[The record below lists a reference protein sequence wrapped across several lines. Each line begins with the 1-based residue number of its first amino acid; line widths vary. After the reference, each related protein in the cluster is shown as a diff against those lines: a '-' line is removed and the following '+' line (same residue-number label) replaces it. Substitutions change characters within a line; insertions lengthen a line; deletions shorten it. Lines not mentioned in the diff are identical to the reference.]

1 MNVKLCQRK
10 GLVLSMVTCSMMT
23 LTVLGQMKLLLWI
36 NQHRAGAHCPEENVL
51 PCVCAV
57 IEDKRQFPAAER
69 GHWLPRNVE
78 SALAGKLH
86 SSSALWL
93 SCEFD
98 INTTCNL
105 KSGKYGKSLCKAKNV
120 ACESRPP
127 FSGGSWRLKRR
138 TFFKCCKRFLFK
150 LYECHQL
157 KNCSAWWKKFTFAVN
172 YGRQM
177 LVTHGFSGKRSQSRK
192 NLHHLSFC
200 VFKLW
205 VDGI

>member
-1 MNVKLCQRK
+1 MMNAKLCSHK
-10 GLVLSMVTCSMMT
+10 GLVLSWWTAQWC
-23 LTVLGQMKLLLWI
+23 TVLGQMKLLLWI
-36 NQHRAGAHCPEENVL
+36 NQHWAGAHCPEENVL

-69 GHWLPRNVE
+69 GRWLPRNVE

-138 TFFKCCKRFLFK
+138 TFL
-150 LYECHQL
+150 
-157 KNCSAWWKKFTFAVN
+157 SAVKGFFSSYTN
-172 YGRQM
+172 
-177 LVTHGFSGKRSQSRK
+177 VTS
-192 NLHHLSFC
+192 
-200 VFKLW
+200 
-205 VDGI
+205 